1 MGSLLTTNSSTWTR
15 DEAFAYC
22 RSLTKT
28 HYENFTVGS
37 LLLPKAKRQHV
48 SNLYAYCR
56 TVDDLGDEAEGDR
69 RALLEQW
76 REDLERCY
84 DGTPNHPVMV
94 ALKDTIQ
101 RYHIPREPFLKL
113 IEANRMD
120 QEVARYE
127 TFQDLLYYCDHS
139 ANPCG
144 RLFLYVFDYRD
155 EERQQLSDYTC
166 TALQLTN
173 FWQDVNRDWRKGRIY
188 LPLEDMKAH
197 GVTEEQLAMRAFD
210 DNFRRLMAFQV
221 ERTRRMFHQ
230 GAQLLPRI
238 EGAAKVDVALFT
250 RGGMAVL
257 DAIEKQ
263 GYNVLARRPSLSR
276 FKKGWLLV
284 STWAALKLGAM
295 PKLGKTPK
303 F

>member
-1 MGSLLTTNSSTWTR
+1 MASLLTTNSRTWTR

-69 RALLEQW
+69 SALLEQW

-84 DGTPNHPVMV
+84 TDSPRHPVMV

-101 RYHIPREPFLKL
+101 RYRIPREPFLKL

-120 QEVARYE
+120 QEVARYQ
-127 TFQDLLYYCDHS
+127 TFEDLLYYCDHS

-144 RLFLYVFDYRD
+144 RLFLYVFDYRNV
-155 EERQQLSDYTC
+155 ERQQLSDYTC

-173 FWQDVNRDWRKGRIY
+173 FWQDVNRDWRKGRVY
-188 LPLEDMKAH
+188 LPVEDLKAH
-197 GVTEEQLAMRAFD
+197 GVTEEQLAQRAFN

-221 ERTRRMFHQ
+221 ERTRRMFRQ

-263 GYNVLARRPSLSR
+263 DYNVLARRPSLSR

-295 PKLGKTPK
+295 PKLGKPPK
-303 F
+303 L

>member
-1 MGSLLTTNSSTWTR
+1 MASLLTANSRTWTR
-15 DEAFAYC
+15 DEAAAYC
-22 RSLTKT
+22 RRLTKT

-84 DGTPNHPVMV
+84 DGTPSHPVMV
-94 ALKDTIQ
+94 ALQDTIQ
-101 RYHIPREPFLKL
+101 RYRIPREPFLKL

-127 TFQDLLYYCDHS
+127 TFEDLLYYCDHS

-144 RLFLYVFDYRD
+144 RLFLYVFEYRD
-155 EERQQLSDYTC
+155 KERQQLSDYTC
-166 TALQLTN
+166 TALQLAN
-173 FWQDVNRDWRKGRIY
+173 FWQDVNRDWRMGRVY

-197 GVTEEQLAMRAFD
+197 GVSEEQLAMRAFD

-221 ERTRRMFHQ
+221 ERTRRMFRQ

-263 GYNVLARRPSLSR
+263 DYNVLAQRPSLSR

>member
-1 MGSLLTTNSSTWTR
+1 MASLLISDSRTWTR
-15 DEAFAYC
+15 DEAAAYC
-22 RSLTKT
+22 RRLTKT

-84 DGTPNHPVMV
+84 NGAPSHPVMV
-94 ALKDTIQ
+94 ALQDTIQ
-101 RYHIPREPFLKL
+101 RYRIPREPFLKL
-113 IEANRMD
+113 IEANRVD
-120 QEVARYE
+120 QEVARYN
-127 TFQDLLYYCDHS
+127 TFQDLLNYCDHS

-155 EERQQLSDYTC
+155 KERQRLSDYTC
-166 TALQLTN
+166 TALQLAN
-173 FWQDVNRDWRKGRIY
+173 FWQDVNRDWQKGRIY
-188 LPLEDMKAH
+188 LPLEDMQAH
-197 GVTEEQLAMRAFD
+197 GVTEEQLARRAFD

-221 ERTRRMFHQ
+221 ERTRQMFRH

-238 EGAAKVDVALFT
+238 EGHAKVDVALFT

-263 GYNVLARRPSLSR
+263 DYNVLARRPSLSR
-276 FKKGWLLV
+276 FKKGWLLL

-295 PKLGKTPK
+295 PNLGRSPK

>member
-1 MGSLLTTNSSTWTR
+1 MASLLTTNSRTWSR

-94 ALKDTIQ
+94 ALQDTIQ
-101 RYHIPREPFLKL
+101 RYRIPREPFLKL

-127 TFQDLLYYCDHS
+127 TFEDLLYYCDHS

-166 TALQLTN
+166 TALQLAN
-173 FWQDVNRDWRKGRIY
+173 FWQDVNRDWRKGRVY
-188 LPLEDMKAH
+188 LPLEDLKAH
-197 GVTEEQLAMRAFD
+197 GVTEEQLARAHSTTTSAGSWP
-210 DNFRRLMAFQV
+210 FR
-221 ERTRRMFHQ
+221 
-230 GAQLLPRI
+230 
-238 EGAAKVDVALFT
+238 
-250 RGGMAVL
+250 
-257 DAIEKQ
+257 
-263 GYNVLARRPSLSR
+263 
-276 FKKGWLLV
+276 
-284 STWAALKLGAM
+284 
-295 PKLGKTPK
+295 
-303 F
+303 

>member
-1 MGSLLTTNSSTWTR
+1 MASLLVSNSRTWSL
-15 DEAFAYC
+15 DEAAAYC

-84 DGTPNHPVMV
+84 DRTPNHPVMV
-94 ALKDTIQ
+94 ALQDTIQ
-101 RYHIPREPFLKL
+101 RYRIPREPFLKL

-120 QEVARYE
+120 QEVARYQ
-127 TFQDLLYYCDHS
+127 TFDDLLYYCDHS

-144 RLFLYVFDYRD
+144 RLFLYVFEYRD

-166 TALQLTN
+166 TALQLAN
-173 FWQDVNRDWRKGRIY
+173 FWQDVNRDWGKGRVY
-188 LPLEDMKAH
+188 LPVEDMKAH
-197 GVTEEQLAMRAFD
+197 GVTEEQLAHRAFD
-210 DNFRRLMAFQV
+210 DQLPPAHGLSGRADSSDVLPGCAAAAPDRGSSKGGRRPV
-221 ERTRRMFHQ
+221 HPRRHGSAGRHRKAGLQ
-230 GAQLLPRI
+230 RAGP
-238 EGAAKVDVALFT
+238 AAKPLPLQEK
-250 RGGMAVL
+250 GGSWFPPGL
-257 DAIEKQ
+257 
-263 GYNVLARRPSLSR
+263 P
-276 FKKGWLLV
+276 
-284 STWAALKLGAM
+284 
-295 PKLGKTPK
+295 
-303 F
+303 